1 MCGSPL
7 VRDFKDR
14 VDFANAMDEAAKGAK
29 ALSSGDIVA
38 ALAHYSNA
46 IAANQRAVNY
56 YIQRSTAYTR
66 LSPADHSA
74 ALNDAEVALVLARD
88 RQKKELIAEAQLRR
102 GISLFHLGRYEDA
115 RQCLKW
121 SQTLNEKGK
130 GLDVWLAKA
139 EAKIPS
145 DEGTT
150 IQEFPKVDIPN
161 ESSSKGAKPIET
173 DKPKPSPGAPTSD
186 SNAKKPLST
195 EAAAAPAAQTTPSRI
210 RHEWYQS
217 ADTVTV
223 ALLARGVPKDKATIN
238 IDERSLNISFPLQ
251 NGSDFEFSLDPLFAT
266 IDPQASTSKVMSTK
280 VEFYLRKAQHDQ
292 KWSSLEG
299 PEDASDTVNMEPKP
313 VGNGSAAASQPQDAP
328 PAYPTSSK
336 SGPKNWDKVANDL
349 SKKPKETTEDGKGK
363 NGKEEEED
371 DVEEGDP
378 VNGFFKKLYAGA
390 DPDTRRAMMKSYQES
405 NGTALST
412 NWSEVGKGKV
422 ETSPPDGMVAKSWGE

>member
-1 MCGSPL
+1 
-7 VRDFKDR
+7 
-14 VDFANAMDEAAKGAK
+14 MDEAAKGAK
-29 ALSSGDIVA
+29 ALSSGDIA
-38 ALAHYSNA
+38 AAVTHYSTA
-46 IAANQRAVNY
+46 IAANKRAVSY

-74 ALNDAEVALVLARD
+74 ALGDAEVALVLARD

-102 GISLFHLGRYEDA
+102 GISLFHLGRYADA

-121 SQTLNEKGK
+121 SQSLNEKGK

-145 DEGTT
+145 DAETT
-150 IQEFPKVDIPN
+150 VQEFPKVDIPN
-161 ESSSKGAKPIET
+161 ESSSRGAKLIT
-173 DKPKPSPGAPTSD
+173 TNDARPSTEAHTVN
-186 SNAKKPLST
+186 SNAKAPPSA
-195 EAAAAPAAQTTPSRI
+195 EAAAVPAAQTTPSRI
-210 RHEWYQS
+210 RHEWYQN

-238 IDERSLNISFPLQ
+238 LDERSLNISFPLQ
-251 NGSDFEFSLDPLFAT
+251 NGSDFEFSLDPLFAR
-266 IDPQASTSKVMSTK
+266 INPEASTSKVMSTK
-280 VEFYLRKAQHDQ
+280 VEFYLRKAHIDQ
-292 KWSSLEG
+292 KWPSLEG
-299 PEDASDTVNMEPKP
+299 SEGASDTANTKSATVSH
-313 VGNGSAAASQPQDAP
+313 GSAAASQSQDTA

-349 SKKPKETTEDGKGK
+349 SKKPKETKEDGKGK
-363 NGKEEEED
+363 NEKEEEED
-371 DVEEGDP
+371 DFEEGDP

-422 ETSPPDGMVAKSWGE
+422 ETSPPDGMVAKKWEE